1 MGVFSAT
8 RWTAVPSFKEKTPPC
23 HRSLE
28 SAFPSAKKAIRSIL
42 LLALSVLFATANQG
56 CSPRDEPRKVHL
68 EPPGAASQP
77 ATGAVS
83 APGPVAPSAGAKR
96 LRVAIAAMVSPK
108 ETFVSYSNL
117 VNYIGKKMGM
127 EVELV
132 QRKDYEEVNALLKK
146 NLLDVAFVC
155 TGAYVAGRDDF
166 GMEILVAPVTQGRT
180 VYYSY
185 VIVPAGS
192 PVRSFDELKG
202 RTFAFTDPLSN
213 TGRLAPA
220 YKLAQMRQTPDRF
233 FKSTCYTYSHDRSIE
248 SVAKNLV
255 DGAAVDSLVWDYMD
269 RKNPAMT
276 SRTRIISKSEPYG
289 IPPFVVSRAVGPEL
303 KRKLRDLFLHAHED
317 KEGKEIL
324 AGIMIDK
331 FVVVDDSIYDSVR
344 AMRRWVDKN
353 AAK

>member
-8 RWTAVPSFKEKTPPC
+8 RWITVKTFKETTPRR
-23 HRSLE
+23 HRSLQ
-28 SAFPSAKKAIRSIL
+28 SASSSVKKAIRSIL
-42 LLALSVLFATANQG
+42 LLAVSMIFATAPQG
-56 CSPRDEPRKVHL
+56 CGRQDEPRKVNL
-68 EPPGAASQP
+68 EPPGAVSRP

-83 APGPVAPSAGAKR
+83 AAAAVAPSAGARR

-132 QRKDYEEVNALLKK
+132 QRKDYEEVNALLEK

-155 TGAYVAGRDDF
+155 TGAYVAGHDDF

-185 VIVPAGS
+185 VIVPVGS
-192 PVRSFDELKG
+192 PVHSFEELEG

-220 YKLAQMRQTPDRF
+220 FYLAQMRQTPDRF
-233 FKSTCYTYSHDRSIE
+233 FKSTVYTYSHDRSIE
-248 SVAKNLV
+248 SVAKKLV
-255 DGAAVDSLVWDYMD
+255 DGAAVDSLVWDYMN
-269 RKNPAMT
+269 RKNPELT
-276 SRTRIISKSEPYG
+276 SRTRIISKSDPYG
-289 IPPFVVSRAVGPEL
+289 IPPFVVSRAVGPEM
-303 KRKLRDLFLHAHED
+303 KNRLRDVFLKAHED
-317 KEGKEIL
+317 REGREIL

-331 FVVVDDSIYDSVR
+331 FVVVDDGIYDSVR

-353 AAK
+353 AVK